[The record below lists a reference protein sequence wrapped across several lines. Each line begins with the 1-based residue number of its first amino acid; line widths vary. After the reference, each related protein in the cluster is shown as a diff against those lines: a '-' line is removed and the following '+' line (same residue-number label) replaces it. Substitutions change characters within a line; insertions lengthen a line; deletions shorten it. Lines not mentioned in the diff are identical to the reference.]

1 MIHSLSN
8 NLSKFVFDRVR
19 NNQTAGYIF
28 GDHVL
33 LYRDLESFSRKTAG
47 YFDHR
52 GIGVES
58 TVIINL
64 PDSHEWPVIFY
75 ALTLIG
81 ARIMVTHANLDITS
95 LHAISA
101 RINATHM
108 ISNRD
113 RDIGTTNIMLD
124 DVTQH
129 RSDFEYQHAH
139 QYHPD
144 DLHFMITTSGTSGRQ
159 KIVEHRHNAA
169 IKLIEHF
176 DGRHTLYKD
185 INHESVIMCT
195 AKMNFLYG
203 LGANICLAP
212 SQGVTSVI
220 FDRKLTPRNI
230 ITLVNKHRV
239 THLFSGAVAYML
251 LTKYRGKMTFGDSIQ
266 CLVSGG
272 EKLPETIAV
281 AFGKK
286 FSLDIY
292 DAIGAS
298 EVFWFFIGQHRD
310 AVRPGSMGKLLPHH
324 EAKVVNQDGSD
335 CAVGEVGRLMVK
347 ADWLALGYYD
357 DPASNEFSF
366 RDGWFWTNDLV
377 RIDDQGFYTY
387 VGRSGQLHKV
397 HGIWVNLLE
406 VENYIC
412 VLPEVTDCL
421 AEFTVDV
428 DGLIEVKASIVTTTS
443 LSAEDIRKKLV
454 KVVPPCQM
462 PKFVTMVPE
471 IPRTLNGKKIR
482 HLEIQSS

>member
-1 MIHSLSN
+1 MIHSLCN
-8 NLSKFVFDRVR
+8 NLSEFIFDRVR
-19 NNQTAGYIF
+19 SNQTAGYIY

-33 LYRDLESFSRKTAG
+33 LFRDLESFSRKTAG
-47 YFDHR
+47 YLNHR
-52 GIGVES
+52 GITAES

-81 ARIMVTHANLDITS
+81 SRIMVTHANLDITS
-95 LHAISA
+95 LSAIST

-113 RDIGTTNIMLD
+113 RDTRTTNVMLD

-129 RSDFEYQHAH
+129 RLNFEYQHAH
-139 QYHPD
+139 HYDPN

-159 KIVEHRHNAA
+159 KIVKHRHDAA

-212 SQGVTSVI
+212 SQGITSVI

-230 ITLVNKHRV
+230 FTLINKHQV

-251 LTKYRGKMTFGDSIQ
+251 MSKYQGKANFGESVK

-281 AFGKK
+281 AFDKK
-286 FSLDIY
+286 FGHEIY

-298 EVFWFFIGQHRD
+298 EVFWFFIGQYQGMTR
-310 AVRPGSMGKLLPHH
+310 AGSMGKPLPDHNV
-324 EAKVVNQDGSD
+324 KVVNQDGSD
-335 CAVGEVGRLMVK
+335 CPIGEVGRLMVK

-357 DPASNEFSF
+357 DPESNRFSF

-377 RIDDQGFYTY
+377 KVDDQGFYTY
-387 VGRSGQLHKV
+387 IGRSGQLNKV

-406 VENYIC
+406 VENYISALHEVNDC
-412 VLPEVTDCL
+412 V
-421 AEFTVDV
+421 AEFVADK
-428 DGLIEVKASIVTTTS
+428 DGLIEVQAMVVTTSS
-443 LSAEDIRKKLV
+443 LSAEEIRKKMI

-462 PKFVTMVPE
+462 PKFVVLVPE

-482 HLEIQSS
+482 QLDF